1 MIGEARSR
9 PISVKGPTTF
19 SVLPEGVKFGKHVLE
34 TILGVVNNSMT
45 KVREGLAKW
54 KREREQSQG
63 GSSLGLTPPVG

>member
-1 MIGEARSR
+1 MCAPEMREASNR
-9 PISVKGPTTF
+9 PISVRGPTI
-19 SVLPEGVKFGKHVLE
+19 SSMLPGGVKHWETYTHIQE

-63 GSSLGLTPPVG
+63 